1 MNSVIPAVIRQ
12 IPSLPNPPTDF
23 VRDVIS
29 YGYFGDVSRY
39 INFLNYEKKYDFHH
53 KMNEYNSSH
62 LTFTL
67 IFLTFK
73 AEIRWNVWRNTRHHC
88 K

>member
-12 IPSLPNPPTDF
+12 MPSLPNPPTDF

-39 INFLNYEKKYDFHH
+39 VFSYLLNLSYSSLVTDNKKLIVLIHPHCSYFLD
-53 KMNEYNSSH
+53 
-62 LTFTL
+62 
-67 IFLTFK
+67 
-73 AEIRWNVWRNTRHHC
+73 
-88 K
+88 